1 MLEDIRQLP
10 PRGEDCGKRSSTP
23 QSTAERMR
31 LYRRRRQRQLLPVR
45 VELTP
50 VDIDALVKR
59 GYLELKDRDD
69 TSAIEQ
75 AANEFISDA
84 LCDD

>member
-1 MLEDIRQLP
+1 
-10 PRGEDCGKRSSTP
+10 
-23 QSTAERMR
+23 MR